1 MLGQQYHGLNSS
13 FDASSMTSADYC
25 HVVQITAA
33 IYATICTCEPGKAF
47 MGDSAGLHAAPALL
61 KTVTQ

>member
-33 IYATICTCEPGKAF
+33 ICTCEPGKAF